1 MRQNTFEQTPTT
13 TNDGLAVRSLE
24 RDLFD
29 AVTDESFELRY
40 RPLYDRRSGELAGV
54 DAHLSW
60 QHRQLGVVPPRT
72 FWPIAEA
79 TGMVIPMGDWVLW
92 QACLQLAAW
101 TEDELRVQA
110 SISVS
115 AQHLVATAFLA
126 TVADA
131 IETSGID
138 PGQLC
143 LVLTGT
149 IDIDDCARVES
160 LLAHCGPTASGSST
174 TPAIDESR
182 PTPPG
187 SSPATRSSPAGRHR
201 TADVRVRPLR
211 PIISTA
217 ATDRHGNRQR
227 PHLFGRGGAVVTKIE
242 RAQ

>member
-160 LLAHCGPTASGSST
+160 LLGALRAYGIGVEHDAGDRRVETDPAGLLTGDEILARRTAS
-174 TPAIDESR
+174 
-182 PTPPG
+182 
-187 SSPATRSSPAGRHR
+187 
-201 TADVRVRPLR
+201 
-211 PIISTA
+211 
-217 ATDRHGNRQR
+217 DR
-227 PHLFGRGGAVVTKIE
+227 
-242 RAQ
+242 